1 MSDPVKS
8 VEVEDVLSSIRRLV
22 SEDRPAVE
30 AAVQAPVTQDRLVLT
45 PALRVMD
52 TSETSQDSDPVAS
65 LSTVQTDDGDT
76 APAQNGNDEWAHASE
91 DVSETP
97 HQADA
102 EDQANFADHGDE
114 DQGTANDEAPFVN
127 VEDDHASGHA
137 DDSQEGH
144 ENFHDDAVVMDWD
157 QRMADF
163 AARSGDADVHDA
175 ETTEHQDHSAPAPEA
190 ARADEATQGAEALQ
204 TDNAPSSDADTQEDT
219 PEFEGHDAVADTD
232 TAETDNLDTEDGAQ
246 DVVEAELMGPEEP
259 FGHASQAETLT
270 SKIAALEAVIG
281 KRDDEWEPDDTGDSD
296 YSGTEAPSMTWDDA
310 EPEAI
315 DATVIQGA
323 NDFAETSDIADI
335 LDEETLREMVSDI
348 VREELQGAL
357 GERITRNV
365 RKLVRREIH
374 RAIAAQDLE

>member
-22 SEDRPAVE
+22 SEDRPAVA

-52 TSETSQDSDPVAS
+52 ASETSQDSDPVAS

-76 APAQNGNDEWAHASE
+76 APAQNGDDEWAHAPE

-102 EDQANFADHGDE
+102 EDHANHADHGD
-114 DQGTANDEAPFVN
+114 DLQGKADDEAPFVN
-127 VEDDHASGHA
+127 VEDDHAGRHA
-137 DDSQEGH
+137 DGSQEGH
-144 ENFHDDAVVMDWD
+144 ENSHDDGVVMDWD

-163 AARSGDADVHDA
+163 AARSGDADVQDT
-175 ETTEHQDHSAPAPEA
+175 ETTEHQDHSESAP
-190 ARADEATQGAEALQ
+190 EALQ
-204 TDNAPSSDADTQEDT
+204 TDNAPSRDADTQDT

-232 TAETDNLDTEDGAQ
+232 TADTDTAQTDNLDADDGTQ

-259 FGHASQAETLT
+259 FGHAAQAETLT

-315 DATVIQGA
+315 DATVVQGA

>member
-45 PALRVMD
+45 PALRVME

-65 LSTVQTDDGDT
+65 LSTVQADDGDT
-76 APAQNGNDEWAHASE
+76 APAQNGGDEWAHASE
-91 DVSETP
+91 DVAETP
-97 HQADA
+97 HPTNA
-102 EDQANFADHGDE
+102 EDHGHLADHGD
-114 DQGTANDEAPFVN
+114 DVQVTADDEAPFVN
-127 VEDDHASGHA
+127 VEDDHAGGQA
-137 DDSQEGH
+137 DGSQEGH
-144 ENFHDDAVVMDWD
+144 ENSHDDGVVMDWD

-163 AARSGDADVHDA
+163 AARPGDADVQDA
-175 ETTEHQDHSAPAPEA
+175 ETTEHQDHSEPAPEA
-190 ARADEATQGAEALQ
+190 AQAYEATQEDEALQ
-204 TDNAPSSDADTQEDT
+204 TDSAPSRDGDTQDT

-232 TAETDNLDTEDGAQ
+232 TAETDNLDAEDGTQ

-259 FGHASQAETLT
+259 FGHAAQAETLT

-315 DATVIQGA
+315 DATVVQGA